1 MKRCPAALVA
11 ALVAA
16 LLAAPA
22 LLGAQLPQPEVRAD
36 LIHSTASV
44 WHLGAGLT
52 SALGNYARVGVVGSY
67 GVAGDSVARGEWR
80 GDLIARV
87 TLDPFSRHRFG
98 FSLGGGLSWHHR
110 AWLLA
115 MAELEGPSWRGMT
128 VAAQAGVGGG
138 YRAGLVLRRAI
149 AGRR

>member
-1 MKRCPAALVA
+1 MRRCLAV
-11 ALVAA
+11 

-22 LLGAQLPQPEVRAD
+22 VLQAQWRLPQPEVRAD
-36 LIHSTASV
+36 VIHSTVSV

-52 SALGNYARVGVVGSY
+52 QALGNYARVGVVGSY
-67 GVAGDSVARGEWR
+67 GVAGDSAARGEWR
-80 GDLIARV
+80 GDLTARL
-87 TLDPFSRHRFG
+87 TLDPFRRHRFG

-110 AWLLA
+110 AWVLA

-128 VAAQAGVGGG
+128 LAAQAGVGGG